1 MSSSGHDDA
10 TTTDAPSSAAST
22 AAATASSAATPAD
35 DAIVNPD
42 VASVEPGAMSAA
54 GQHIA
59 NCYRSATT
67 IVALFSLFTS
77 GYATWFTAGGAI
89 RISHYDVIDDVITR
103 KL

>member
-10 TTTDAPSSAAST
+10 MTTDAPSSAAST
-22 AAATASSAATPAD
+22 AAATASAAATPAD
-35 DAIVNPD
+35 DAAVNPD

-67 IVALFSLFTS
+67 SVALFSLFIKHRRCVLDIRD
-77 GYATWFTAGGAI
+77 AI
-89 RISHYDVIDDVITR
+89 RYN
-103 KL
+103 KLHLRVPKS